1 MHLAPVSSLSAL
13 SFLSASVYIR
23 QAHTQQERSLLPSL
37 FFSSSSRQLKKEN
50 APSMEIEQRAVLQ
63 VNFF

>member
-1 MHLAPVSSLSAL
+1 MHLAPVSSPSAP
-13 SFLSASVYIR
+13 SFFSTSVYIG
-23 QAHTQQERSLLPSL
+23 QAQTQQERSLLPSL
-37 FFSSSSRQLKKEN
+37 FFSSSSRQLKKTN